1 MKEALKYLK
10 NTKDAMKARTLGD
23 NPQKYKDLKLSLI

>member
-10 NTKDAMKARTLGD
+10 NTKDAIKARQNDQT
-23 NPQKYKDLKLSLI
+23 PKYKELKMTLI

>member
-10 NTKDAMKARTLGD
+10 NTKDAMKVRTLGD
-23 NPQKYKDLKLSLI
+23 QAQKYKDLKLSII